1 MLSEKSG
8 ESKTKFAPQ
17 LPKNFEDFHNRL
29 TNRIIERTNI
39 VWGEHCSECSQPQCY
54 FSCDFYT
61 PKQDMHC
68 RRFVA
73 GFEEIEG
80 QSDFSRIR
88 FRKWGKIEANVKPT
102 EFNSN
107 GKDKLLIGAA
117 KLPFAPY
124 LLKRKAQY
132 LDGQSQLVQVQFDE
146 IQNTDCLLIEAFSI
160 DGQNHTFTINVFNP
174 DYANTQMFQARFEIS
189 AQLNSI
195 EIKTGD
201 IAKLVDLSQGFLV
214 QIEPLNGAEGRDI
227 AFGICDF
234 VKIKPETAAA
244 KPAKQAKLVMWDL
257 DETLWHGILAE
268 DGIEGLKLRTEAIDA
283 IKNLDERGVLHSIA
297 SKNDKENVLAALKH
311 FGIEEYFL
319 SPQIN
324 WGPKSNSIKMIAE
337 NLSLGI
343 DSFVFI
349 DDQPFERAEVSN
361 NHKNM
366 RVFSEKEIEAV
377 QNADFM
383 PYEITEEGKNRR
395 KMYMVDAQRQKAS
408 AEFAYDYEAFLKNAN
423 MTLVI
428 DALNDKN
435 IARIYELSQRTNQ
448 LNFNGYKYSR
458 EELESLKVHP
468 DLKAVAMT
476 AKDDFGD
483 YGLIGFVVFEPALG
497 KIHQFFMSCRAQK
510 KRVEHGFFEWLR
522 IKFNA
527 AGANGFETKYTPTER
542 NKASKI
548 MLEDLGFEDLGDVWK
563 LKTNETIK
571 SSDIVT
577 IIDNSGV

>member
-1 MLSEKSG
+1 MLSERSG
-8 ESKTKFAPQ
+8 ANANKFLPQ
-17 LPKNFEDFHNRL
+17 LPRNFEDNHKNLVRRL
-29 TNRIIERTNI
+29 VRSANII
-39 VWGEHCSECSQPQCY
+39 WGEHCSECSQPACY

-61 PKQDMHC
+61 PKSDMHC

-73 GFEEIEG
+73 GFEPIDG

-88 FRKWGKIEANVKPT
+88 FRKWGKIEANVKPS
-102 EFNSN
+102 EFVF
-107 GKDKLLIGAA
+107 GAKDRLISTAA

-132 LDGQSQLVQVQFDE
+132 LEQQSQLQNVRFDE
-146 IQNTDCLLIEAFSI
+146 IAHMDCLLIEAFSI
-160 DGQNHTFTINVFNP
+160 DGNSHTVTINVFNP
-174 DYANTQMFQARFEIS
+174 DYAIAQMFQTRFEINE
-189 AQLNSI
+189 QLGSI
-195 EIKTGD
+195 EIPIVEISKF
-201 IAKLVDLSQGFLV
+201 VDLSKNFLV
-214 QIEPLNGAEGRDI
+214 QIEPLNGATGRDI

-234 VKIKPETAAA
+234 VKIKPDTISS
-244 KPAKQAKLVMWDL
+244 KPAKQAKLVVWDL

-268 DGIEGLKLRTEAIDA
+268 DGIEGLKLRDEAIEA

-297 SKNDKENVLAALKH
+297 SKNDEDNVLAALKH

-319 SPQIN
+319 APQIN

-337 NLSLGI
+337 TLSLGI

-349 DDQPFERAEVSN
+349 DDQPFERAEVSK
-361 NHKNM
+361 NHANM
-366 RVFSEKEIEAV
+366 RVYSEKEITAV
-377 QNADFM
+377 KSADFM
-383 PYEITEEGKNRR
+383 PKEITDEGKNRR
-395 KMYMVDAQRQKAS
+395 KMYMVDAKRQKAS

-423 MTLVI
+423 MTLEI

-435 IARIYELSQRTNQ
+435 MARIYELSQRTNQ

-458 EELESLKVHP
+458 EELENLKT
-468 DLKAVAMT
+468 DANLRAVAMT
-476 AKDDFGD
+476 AKDDFGE
-483 YGLIGFVVFEPALG
+483 YGLIGFVVFEPTHG

-522 IKFNA
+522 LKFDA
-527 AGANGFETKYTPTER
+527 AGATSFETKYTPTER

-548 MLEDLGFEDLGDVWK
+548 MLEDLGFEDVGEIWK
-563 LKTNETIK
+563 LKSNEKIK
-571 SSDIVT
+571 SSEIVK